1 MRVCS
6 GCFKVPACVHLSL
19 GYLEVCVCITGCIG
33 VFPLFLCVC
42 VCVYLTG
49 CLGAHLSLCVDLGVW
64 GVVGK
69 DSW

>member
-1 MRVCS
+1 MHHWVYRSFPFVS
-6 GCFKVPACVHLSL
+6 
-19 GYLEVCVCITGCIG
+19 VCVC
-33 VFPLFLCVC
+33 VCVC

>member
-1 MRVCS
+1 M
-6 GCFKVPACVHLSL
+6 
-19 GYLEVCVCITGCIG
+19 CITGCIG
-33 VFPLFLCVC
+33 VFPLFLCVCVCVC